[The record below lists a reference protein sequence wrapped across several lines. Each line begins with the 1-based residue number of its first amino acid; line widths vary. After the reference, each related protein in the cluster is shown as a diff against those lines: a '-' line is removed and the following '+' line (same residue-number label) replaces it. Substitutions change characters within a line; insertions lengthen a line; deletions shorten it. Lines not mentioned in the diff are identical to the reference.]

1 MQRLLNPNEAAK
13 ISERLHDNALLL
25 TCQQVWPERQEVIV
39 SVTACPV
46 DIFCEAA
53 WLMDELIDADDD
65 IDIMS
70 MVHGLWTKVV
80 SDISSWN
87 SNGVSLPDRYLIVST
102 IFRIVATSLSLHWQA
117 HYCDILRDALL
128 MVIDEKRPEP
138 ANLHEH
144 QQQEKQQQ
152 DLFAAIIPCS
162 TILNEWVNE
171 YIDNPNYWL
180 TDEIDNVL
188 NPPRNIKTGKTESRK
203 ADKKPIIRKR
213 MTWKG
218 NEITHSFSYVAKSMP
233 TEEKNKRL
241 STAFNLLNRKYISH
255 TEMTTFINIFSGV
268 ETSEYIVWRGYIV
281 ELQYFI
287 ESLIVKGLI
296 TWRRPAP
303 GKWQIVCARFR
314 LEHDVV
320 EEDAETNLKQP
331 SKIIDTLEPSQFN
344 KIPKANK
351 LKKHEILDK
360 IISILVEESDSM
372 KINRELIEMF
382 AHLEMSEKDTQNGQ
396 SQVRKVDY

>member
-13 ISERLHDNALLL
+13 ISERLHENALLI
-25 TCQQVWPERQEVIV
+25 TCQRVWPERQEVIV
-39 SVTACPV
+39 SVMARPV

-53 WLMDELIDADDD
+53 WLMDELIDTDDD

-70 MVHGLWTKVV
+70 MVQGLWSKVV
-80 SDISSWN
+80 SDIGSWN
-87 SNGVSLPDRYLIVST
+87 SNAVSLSDRYLIVST
-102 IFRIVATSLSLHWQA
+102 IFRIVATSFSLHW
-117 HYCDILRDALL
+117 HSRYCDTLRDALL
-128 MVIDEKRPEP
+128 MKIDEKCPEP

-144 QQQEKQQQ
+144 RQHEKQQQ
-152 DLFAAIIPCS
+152 DLFEAIIPCS
-162 TILNEWVNE
+162 TILNDWINE
-171 YIDNPNYWL
+171 YIDNPNYCL
-180 TDEIDNVL
+180 TDEIDNAL
-188 NPPRNIKTGKTESRK
+188 NPPQNIKTGKAESRK

-218 NEITHSFSYVAKSMP
+218 KEITHSFCYVTKSMP
-233 TEEKNKRL
+233 AEEKNKRL
-241 STAFNLLNRKYISH
+241 STAFSLLNRKYISH

-314 LEHDVV
+314 HEHDID
-320 EEDAETNLKQP
+320 EGDSETNRKQS
-331 SKIIDTLEPSQFN
+331 SKVIDLLEPQQFN

-360 IISILVEESDSM
+360 IISILVEETDSM
-372 KINRELIEMF
+372 KISRELIEMF
-382 AHLEMSEKDTQNGQ
+382 IHLENSEKEAQNRQ

>member
-13 ISERLHDNALLL
+13 ISERLHDNALLQV
-25 TCQQVWPERQEVIV
+25 CRKVWPGRQEEITSVMVRAEDVFFEVI
-39 SVTACPV
+39 
-46 DIFCEAA
+46 
-53 WLMDELIDADDD
+53 WLMDKLIDVESD
-65 IDIMS
+65 IDIKTLIS
-70 MVHGLWTKVV
+70 GLWSTIFNDIGYWASNV
-80 SDISSWN
+80 SK
-87 SNGVSLPDRYLIVST
+87 PDRYLIAST
-102 IFRIVATSLSLHWQA
+102 VFRIVTTAFSLHWQS
-117 HYCDILRDALL
+117 HYCDTLRDALL
-128 MVIDEKRPEP
+128 LVIEEKRPAPED
-138 ANLHEH
+138 LHAQ
-144 QQQEKQQQ
+144 QQQERQQQ
-152 DLFAAIIPCS
+152 ELLEAIIPCS
-162 TILNEWVNE
+162 GILNDWINE
-171 YIDNPNYWL
+171 YIDNPDSWL
-180 TDEIDNVL
+180 TDEIDLAL

-203 ADKKPIIRKR
+203 VDKKPIIRKR

-314 LEHDVV
+314 LEYDVV
-320 EEDAETNLKQP
+320 EEDAETNRKQP

-382 AHLEMSEKDTQNGQ
+382 ANLEMSEKDAQKGQ
-396 SQVRKVDY
+396 SQVRKVDF